1 MSDIFRVFIE
11 NEAAIKRF
19 LKRFSSASN
28 KVDDYAQ
35 ETFLRGFAAETRTQI
50 KEPKAFLFQ
59 VARNVVLTDARK
71 DSRSAIGHLQ
81 HEDDIAEVIDERQA
95 TSEEWIDGRR
105 KLTLLSKAVAQLS
118 PQCRKAFLLRRV
130 DGLHYKQIANRMGI
144 SVSGVEKHVTNGLL
158 KCNRYLSEQGYD
170 PTEFGAAIKAAKT
183 ATPKQINQLGQT
195 ND

>member
-183 ATPKQINQLGQT
+183 ATPKKINHLGQA